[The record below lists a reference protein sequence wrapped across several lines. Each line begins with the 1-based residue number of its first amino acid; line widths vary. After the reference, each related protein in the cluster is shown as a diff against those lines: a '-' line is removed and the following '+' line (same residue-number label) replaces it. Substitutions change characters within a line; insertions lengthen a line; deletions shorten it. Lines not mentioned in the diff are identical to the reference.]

1 MKCFKCEKEIQ
12 GQVKYC
18 PRCGTYLGFSDE
30 LIQRAIQGD
39 EAAQAEL
46 YNRTY
51 SDVYFTILS
60 ITKDEDLIMDMVQD
74 TYLTAFRKLE
84 QLKDSD
90 SFCAWLK
97 RIAHNRTLN
106 ALRDRR
112 VLHTAT
118 TISTETEVVLE
129 IEDDRIESLPEASMD
144 QKETS
149 RLVRE
154 ILDALPEDQR
164 IVVGM
169 YYYDQLSVS
178 EIAEELECSE
188 NTVKSRLNY
197 GRKKIQGKV
206 LELEKKGTKLYNL
219 APLPFF
225 IWLLRNLYK
234 QPDEKMFQVIR
245 QKIACDNIL
254 NAKKS
259 SNPDKNISDKNGD
272 GKGKTDKKGTDKK
285 SGKKEA
291 PASDESAQKSGNTGN
306 ATDSLNQK
314 VATQNSAPV
323 MQAGAAAAKGIKIKL
338 IAGVIAAAVI
348 GGGVGVYY
356 YINQNKNEATEEK
369 TDTDENTVITETPVE
384 TATPEPIATSTP
396 TPSPTPTPEPSPT
409 PEPVKTTKNIIES
422 TIGYPY
428 VGGTTYD
435 VTYHAA
441 IAYQENGSDAGISLS
456 EAPTGVVGAMKKDM
470 DGDGAEELLLA
481 VLKPVDQ
488 VFINNGKKDAALYFE
503 VYKEQDGNWTL
514 QGGTSDEDAFRV
526 NITECFPN
534 TKAVWN
540 NGTIVVFEDMQAVF
554 PADPGGSGAIYTYTG
569 NGFSCETNEDAGE
582 IEWPGQEFTAPVENA
597 AQEDVLCQITIPQIY
612 DGGNYGIVSSV
623 YQGTPANVTLEYRD
637 NGTVEAEDVTATG
650 EQNSEMEMQDDG
662 VTEVV
667 DQYDTTEQISTY
679 QEESMLIQEGY
690 VKPQFSTYDE
700 VVKLY
705 RDVIKAG
712 GDYEQMLAAGL
723 TNLEICARAYKD
735 SNDALSRFGYCYIDL
750 DNDGEDELII
760 GKENY
765 VYEIYSQKDGIK
777 KIYECTNY
785 RASGWITT
793 DNNICFIGIGG
804 AGCNGIYVFKLS
816 DGKKKIL
823 EDLTVDTQVNPEDV
837 DKYNQLVD
845 EYTEKMLS
853 LTFTPFSEVQ

>member
-259 SNPDKNISDKNGD
+259 SNPDKDISDKNGD
-272 GKGKTDKKGTDKK
+272 GKGKTEKK

-356 YINQNKNEATEEK
+356 YTNQNKNEATEEK

-488 VFINNGKKDAALYFE
+488 TFINNGKKDAALYFE

-514 QGGTSDEDAFRV
+514 QGGTSDEDAFSV

-540 NGTIVVFEDMQAVF
+540 NGMIVVFEDMKAVF

-650 EQNSEMEMQDDG
+650 EQNSEMEMQDNNG
-662 VTEVV
+662 TEVV
-667 DQYDTTEQISTY
+667 EQYDVMQSLTD
-679 QEESMLIQEGY
+679 EEEYLKQEGY
-690 VKPQFSTYDE
+690 VKPQFSTYNE

-705 RDVIKAG
+705 RDVIKEG
-712 GDYEQMLAAGL
+712 YDYDQMIAAGL
-723 TNLEICARAYKD
+723 TNMEISRLAYND
-735 SNDALSRFGYCYIDL
+735 SNDALSRFGYCYMDL
-750 DNDGEDELII
+750 DNDGKDELII
-760 GKENY
+760 GKENS
-765 VYEIYSQKDGIK
+765 VYEMYSQKNEIE
-777 KIYECTNY
+777 KIFECTNY
-785 RASGWITT
+785 RASAWLIN
-793 DNNICFIGIGG
+793 DNTLVWMATGG
-804 AGCNGIYVFKLS
+804 AGYHDFYHFQLENGNWKTIESLN
-816 DGKKKIL
+816 I
-823 EDLTVDTQVNPEDV
+823 DTRANPEDENKY

-845 EYTEKMLS
+845 EYTEKKLP